1 MFPSAHLLVWMLGVR
16 SAKSRLPLS
25 TTRHAGEGAPLAC
38 VSTRAVKDVSHRSR
52 RGASKVR
59 GVVKE
64 PCRSLEHFEVP
75 RIVTSL
81 HSSHTSSVHSMCCSC
96 KSCQKDRS
104 FAKAESRQIFW
115 PHAHFQ
121 EPRGETLR
129 HVLSQFNRTT
139 QHVIKWLCVWPCSCA
154 CVVLFEYTGRDKDGI
169 KNTDK
174 EKSDRWIQTHNKERK
189 TKTSVRRFLCDR
201 GSCRT
206 NQSPQKVLEKHET
219 GRGTTYT
226 PQSAVE
232 GDELCHRGRV
242 CDISPPP
249 NSRTTRLSMRTQFI
263 GKCLASTTL
272 GNSLASNKY
281 EHGL

>member
-1 MFPSAHLLVWMLGVR
+1 MCEEGIRSCPDVSVCAPAGVDAWCSER
-16 SAKSRLPLS
+16 QES
-25 TTRHAGEGAPLAC
+25 TSTVNKRHAGEGAPLAC

-52 RGASKVR
+52 RGASKMR
-59 GVVKE
+59 GVVTE

-75 RIVTSL
+75 RIMTSL

-104 FAKAESRQIFW
+104 VAKAESRQIFW

-169 KNTDK
+169 KDTDK
-174 EKSDRWIQTHNKERK
+174 EKSDRWTQTHNKERK
-189 TKTSVRRFLCDR
+189 TQTSADVSGVTEGPAEQINHPKKCLKSMKQGVAQLTR
-201 GSCRT
+201 
-206 NQSPQKVLEKHET
+206 PKVLSRATNCVTVVAFVTSPLPQFTHDKAFNA
-219 GRGTTYT
+219 YT
-226 PQSAVE
+226 I
-232 GDELCHRGRV
+232 HRQMPRV
-242 CDISPPP
+242 Y
-249 NSRTTRLSMRTQFI
+249 NS
-263 GKCLASTTL
+263 
-272 GNSLASNKY
+272 
-281 EHGL
+281 